1 MITVGITGNLN
12 SGKSETAKIFKR
24 LGAEVFDADVMAR
37 RAVEKGKPTYRA
49 LIKLFGKR
57 FLTRDNQID
66 RKKLARHVFHHP
78 ADLRKL
84 NILIHPGVI
93 VESLA
98 VIERFKKKKGIL
110 AMDVPLLFEARME
123 KLADYTVVVRAS
135 KAKMIERAA
144 RKGMTRSLARRILS
158 MQWPIEK
165 KARLA
170 DFVVDNNGSPQALE
184 RRAKEVYAAIRKKAE
199 AKV

>member
-12 SGKSETAKIFKR
+12 SGKSEAARVFKR
-24 LGAEVFDADVMAR
+24 LGAEVFDADVLAR

-57 FLTRDNQID
+57 FLTRDGQID
-66 RKKLARHVFHHP
+66 RRKLARHVFHHP
-78 ADLRKL
+78 ADLKKL

-98 VIERFKKKKGIL
+98 MIERFKKKKGVL
-110 AMDVPLLFEARME
+110 AMDVPLLFEAKMD

-135 KAKMIERAA
+135 RARMIDRAA
-144 RKGMTRSLARRILS
+144 KKGMSRALARRILA
-158 MQWPIEK
+158 MQWPIER

-170 DFVVDNNGSPQALE
+170 DFVVDNNGTPQALE
-184 RRAKEVYAAIRKKAE
+184 RRVKEVYAAIVKKA
-199 AKV
+199 AGKV